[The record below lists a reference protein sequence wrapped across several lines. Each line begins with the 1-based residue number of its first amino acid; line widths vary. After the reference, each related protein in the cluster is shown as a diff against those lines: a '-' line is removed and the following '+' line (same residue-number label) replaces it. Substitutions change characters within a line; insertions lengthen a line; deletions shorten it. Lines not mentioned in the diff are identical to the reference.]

1 MHALGVGLHMP
12 LQHLG
17 ERRRRRGSGLGRR
30 QPRARGHGD
39 FGASGR
45 SRDHCRDEIAR
56 TGGLLHDPVGEAD
69 TELLLDAQQQLDP
82 LEAADPEV
90 AIERV
95 VEPDRPARRRAAEL
109 VNEPADDVE
118 HARLGA
124 TDMSHG

>member
-1 MHALGVGLHMP
+1 MP
-12 LQHLG
+12 
-17 ERRRRRGSGLGRR
+17 
-30 QPRARGHGD
+30 
-39 FGASGR
+39 
-45 SRDHCRDEIAR
+45 
-56 TGGLLHDPVGEAD
+56 
-69 TELLLDAQQQLDP
+69 QQQLDP

-124 TDMSHG
+124 AAMSHG